1 MPPAPSREAVKLI
14 SETCN
19 NMLELVRV
27 IMMMMRMKAGFIG
40 CSRMLRS
47 GLAIPE
53 PG

>member
-1 MPPAPSREAVKLI
+1 MPPAPRREAVKLI

-27 IMMMMRMKAGFIG
+27 SMMRMKAGFIG
-40 CSRMLRS
+40 CSRMLWS